1 MVKSQRRS
9 VRRLLVLGAVL
20 AVVGAGVPPTSAAH
34 RRLLSSPL
42 SVSALSCEAVR
53 ISFLC
58 DGYVSGGTGGN
69 TYSWSVPTK
78 SRSDYADHSTIIA
91 YCAIGTWVSV
101 TFSVR
106 DSSGATAARTTSVYC
121 SGAPQ

>member
-9 VRRLLVLGAVL
+9 MRCLLVLGAVL
-20 AVVGAGVPPTSAAH
+20 TVVGTGVPPPAAAQH
-34 RRLLSSPL
+34 RFLSSPL

-69 TYSWSVPTK
+69 TYTWSIPTK

-91 YCAIGTWVSV
+91 YCVIGTWVGV

-106 DSSGATAARTTSVYC
+106 DSSGATASRTTSVYC

>member
-1 MVKSQRRS
+1 MVKSQQRS

-20 AVVGAGVPPTSAAH
+20 ALVGTGVPPTSAAQG
-34 RRLLSSPL
+34 RFLSGPL

-53 ISFLC
+53 ISVVC
-58 DGYVSGGTGGN
+58 DGYVSGGTGGY
-69 TYSWSVPTK
+69 TYSWSIPAK
-78 SRSDYADHSTIIA
+78 SRYDYADHSTIIA
-91 YCAIGTWVSV
+91 YCSIGTWVGV

-106 DSSGATAARTTSVYC
+106 DSSGATASRTTSVYC